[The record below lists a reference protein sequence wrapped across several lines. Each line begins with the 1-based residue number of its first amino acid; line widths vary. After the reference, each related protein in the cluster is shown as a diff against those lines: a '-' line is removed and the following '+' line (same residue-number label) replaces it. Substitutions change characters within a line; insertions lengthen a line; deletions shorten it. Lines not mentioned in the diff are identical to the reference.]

1 MKCFYYL
8 FCIPLEWRKFMGF
21 ARVVPPSCVPACWQG
36 EACHLVARVLPMGF
50 PNSVGLAQHM
60 HRKCCQ
66 AKPCSQQP
74 LEVEPH
80 ELRRDRPAPVG
91 KNEEPVR
98 VYLDN
103 WDELKKVD
111 RSLCAEVEGKSSV
124 HQLALRQQYMN
135 VNLPRPPKKSVEGA
149 CHAEIQGALLDGRSG
164 VAFAKPEKI
173 MKYGVG
179 MGAGLLEPGW
189 SVPAGNRLATFTTS
203 RPSDRPGRR
212 PAGLHS
218 CDEATLR
225 RWKADLHRYPPHQ
238 YKEEFCVHHASGH
251 PSWSVK

>member
-1 MKCFYYL
+1 MSSRCTGAPYGIL
-8 FCIPLEWRKFMGF
+8 
-21 ARVVPPSCVPACWQG
+21 
-36 EACHLVARVLPMGF
+36 
-50 PNSVGLAQHM
+50 NSVGLAQHM

-135 VNLPRPPKKSVEGA
+135 VNLPRPP
-149 CHAEIQGALLDGRSG
+149 RSRSRELVMQRFKG
-164 VAFAKPEKI
+164 LSW
-173 MKYGVG
+173 
-179 MGAGLLEPGW
+179 MGDRAW
-189 SVPAGNRLATFTTS
+189 RL
-203 RPSDRPGRR
+203 PN
-212 PAGLHS
+212 
-218 CDEATLR
+218 LR
-225 RWKADLHRYPPHQ
+225 R
-238 YKEEFCVHHASGH
+238 S
-251 PSWSVK
+251 